1 LAEQE
6 SRELVLGGVTYKVP
20 AMTVANFIETSRIAQ
35 KLVAREDA
43 TLADHIEAAVDMI
56 VRSIP
61 GMKPASLKGL
71 SVESLNKITSF
82 IKGEDDEKV
91 EAALEQAAA
100 QEAGQPSGN

>member
-1 LAEQE
+1 
-6 SRELVLGGVTYKVP
+6 
-20 AMTVANFIETSRIAQ
+20 
-35 KLVAREDA
+35 
-43 TLADHIEAAVDMI
+43 MI